1 MDLRRAHGPWGA
13 GALQCA
19 RQKLDANDLVVQSCN
34 CRAGLRKFSASVLV
48 RPAYLFRE
56 DCVSKRRSRMLISAS
71 GPATAPANDG
81 QLGYNFGPCL
91 RNSPFHIAR
100 TLGIDPPFAPRQR
113 HAVDQGAVDRGQL
126 RQSLLLLGC
135 SALQVDVLT
144 QLAGA
149 RCIAM
154 LSGLAFRHIP
164 ALRAEPANFRKRKSS
179 CCLRV
184 VLYQRSADNEDGW
197 ACDRKGKAEQEEMG
211 KDNGNRSTARDR

>member
-1 MDLRRAHGPWGA
+1 
-13 GALQCA
+13 
-19 RQKLDANDLVVQSCN
+19 
-34 CRAGLRKFSASVLV
+34 
-48 RPAYLFRE
+48 
-56 DCVSKRRSRMLISAS
+56 MLISAS
-71 GPATAPANDG
+71 GPATHLPMMGSSATTSDLACGIRPFTLRGLWALILLLLHGSVTLSTKGLWIED
-81 QLGYNFGPCL
+81 NFG
-91 RNSPFHIAR
+91 
-100 TLGIDPPFAPRQR
+100 
-113 HAVDQGAVDRGQL
+113 
-126 RQSLLLLGC
+126 SLLLLGC

-197 ACDRKGKAEQEEMG
+197 ACDRKGKRTRRNGERQWEQKHG
-211 KDNGNRSTARDR
+211 KRQIIKKRHGKRKRGEKEKEKEKGRQEGRKESARKEWKTEIKKDGQKPKMKTHHTAQESMLQCTAA